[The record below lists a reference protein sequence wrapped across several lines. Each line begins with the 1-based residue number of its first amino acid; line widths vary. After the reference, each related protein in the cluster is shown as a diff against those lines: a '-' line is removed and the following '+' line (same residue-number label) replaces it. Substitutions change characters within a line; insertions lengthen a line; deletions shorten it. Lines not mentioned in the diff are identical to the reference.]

1 MRLLIGTFKLHQL
14 SIEVRVCR
22 LNLYRN
28 LSFKK
33 CDYPINKQITDVL
46 TNEGLIIGNSY
57 HLSVPQK
64 SLTAA
69 LRIILEHTQPFV
81 TDL

>member
-1 MRLLIGTFKLHQL
+1 MRIGTFRLHQL
-14 SIEVRVCR
+14 RTEVRVCR

-33 CDYPINKQITDVL
+33 CDYPINKQIRDVL
-46 TNEGLIIGNSY
+46 TSEGLVIVYTY

-69 LRIILEHTQPFV
+69 LRIILELTQPFV
-81 TDL
+81 TDR